1 MSKSIKVS
9 LKTWKELMNLKIKY
23 AKRSMDEV
31 IQLLLEGKGKDEVK
45 NDHGLK
51 PARNPCG

>member
-31 IQLLLEGKGKDEVK
+31 IQLLLGRGGKDGVQK
-45 NDHGLK
+45 
-51 PARNPCG
+51 